1 MLSKKS
7 TTSEFLHSLFL
18 QKGLNLTPEVELSS
32 NDLLLDLAYIG
43 LGIAF
48 VPDFV
53 LEQRKKGLYRLE
65 IKEELPERHL
75 VLAYTEQQSTSAA
88 ANKFLEYFNNA

>member
-1 MLSKKS
+1 MTCFLIWRTSALGSPLCRTLS
-7 TTSEFLHSLFL
+7 
-18 QKGLNLTPEVELSS
+18 
-32 NDLLLDLAYIG
+32 
-43 LGIAF
+43 
-48 VPDFV
+48 

-88 ANKFLEYFNNA
+88 ANKFLEYLIMPDL